1 MIRLNKREWILL
13 LAGLLA
19 GLLIAVIVIP
29 RGGHDDDHHGHAHAD
44 EHTEY
49 TCSMHPQIRQD
60 EPGDC
65 PLCGMALT
73 PVAQGGGMRDDGP
86 FVYTMSPQAVA
97 LANIRTEKVFERASG
112 KEVVLTGRVSVN
124 EQRLSAITADFSGRI
139 ERLFVDF
146 TGQQV
151 TRGQKLATIYSPE
164 LVSAGQE
171 LIEAA
176 KFKERQPQVYEAV
189 KEKLR
194 LWNLTEEQIADLESG
209 RSDAARLD
217 VVATRSGTVI
227 ARNIAAGDYVT
238 RGSVLFQTADL
249 SQVWVLL
256 DAYET
261 DLGWIRKGSAVDF
274 SVASL
279 PGQLFSSAVTYID
292 PVLNPQ
298 TRTAGVRLEVQN
310 PHGLLKPDM
319 FVRATVKTEVAL
331 SMQVPT
337 SAVLWTGPRSVVYV
351 RVPNREN
358 PSFEMREVVLGA
370 RAGDYQIIVDG
381 LLPGEEV
388 VVNGAFALDAAA
400 QLGGKYSMM
409 QRPVD
414 KSVDVP
420 TAFKQEMDKLVA
432 VYYQLKDALVAGD
445 FAASKRMSANLLAK
459 VKSVNA
465 GGISAQAESVWQT
478 LSGNMVDATQHIG
491 HAGDIEEVR
500 HHFETVSDAII
511 LAFESFGPAESI
523 VYVQYCPMAFD
534 DKGASWLSNVDEIR
548 NPYFGDAMLMCG
560 EVTKTIKPA
569 KAPEK
574 PQGHVH

>member
-1 MIRLNKREWILL
+1 MIRLNKREWILI

-73 PVAQGGGMRDDGP
+73 PVAQGGGMSDDGP

-97 LANIRTEKVFERASG
+97 LANIRTEKVLERASG

-358 PSFEMREVVLGA
+358 PSFEIREVVLGA

-381 LLPGEEV
+381 VLPGEEV

-478 LSGNMVDATQHIG
+478 LSGNMVDAMQHIG

-511 LAFESFGPAESI
+511 LAFESFGPAEII

-569 KAPEK
+569 KAPEM